1 MAFDILPGEA
11 VITRVYCKNYDQ
23 IAVNVL
29 HYVREPGVGPAVTSV
44 DYAGVVNSVLS
55 SLYAAVMPTSA
66 EYRGV
71 GVQLLPVGG
80 ITPVEYYPAPNP
92 GIVAGE
98 SLPKQVSGVIAL
110 RSTVGGRSGRGRVY
124 VGFPSEADNESAG
137 KPSVSYVQRLQALA
151 DALNSPLT
159 VPDINGTGQV
169 FSLHVYSRLL
179 AFLADVTQV
188 VARDRWG
195 TQRRRGD
202 FGKINT
208 SPV

>member
-1 MAFDILPGEA
+1 MAFGINPGET

-29 HYVREPGVGPAVTSV
+29 HYTRDPGVGPPVQ
-44 DYAGVVNSVLS
+44 S
-55 SLYAAVMPTSA
+55 SEFAATFNTTFGPLYAALMPTSA

-71 GVQLLPVGG
+71 GVQLLAIGML
-80 ITPVEYYPAPNP
+80 TPVEYYPQPAT

-98 SLPKQVSGVIAL
+98 SLPKQVTGVIAL
-110 RSTVGGRSGRGRVY
+110 RSTVGGRSGRGRAY
-124 VGFPSEADNESAG
+124 VGFASEADNEAAG
-137 KPSVSYVQRLQALA
+137 KPSVSYVARLQALA
-151 DALNSPLT
+151 DAMASPLT
-159 VPDINGTGQV
+159 VEDTGSVGQILQ
-169 FSLHVYSRLL
+169 LHVYSRMLGT
-179 AFLADVTQV
+179 LADVSQT

-202 FGKINT
+202 FGKINI